1 MAAHTTEADRPRT
14 TAREAPAAR
23 TGPTEDPHR
32 HVRAVHHAI
41 DANTTQVHLPLCGA
55 HAHLE
60 LPPADK
66 LAFYA
71 GLAGAAAFG
80 VIEWPIAIIAGVGH
94 LLSDDRHNRMLRA
107 LGEAL
112 DAV

>member
-1 MAAHTTEADRPRT
+1 MAARTTEAARPRT
-14 TAREAPAAR
+14 ASPEALPAG
-23 TGPTEDPHR
+23 TGSADAEHR
-32 HVRAVHHAI
+32 HRHAAQHAI
-41 DANTTQVHLPLCGA
+41 HANTTHLHLRVGDA

-60 LPPADK
+60 LPPVDK

-80 VIEWPIAIIAGVGH
+80 VIEWPIAVIAGVGH
-94 LLSDDRHNRMLRA
+94 LLSDDRRNRMLRA